1 MKMTGKAAECGHG
14 DAFGGEV
21 LSDRAAPAAQRIADL
36 AKAASSPS
44 KSLLV
49 EDSEP
54 LLNALRAGLRFSDV
68 YVLDSTRPPR
78 ELLDECARRRVP
90 VTVIAAALAT
100 DLFRSDKRPEIFG
113 VARVPAPVQPEDLLQ
128 ASGDLLILDGVRIVG
143 NIGAI
148 ARSAYAF
155 GAAGIVLV
163 DSGLASIA
171 DRRLIRASRGYVF
184 SLPVALMD
192 WDKARSL
199 AVDFTR
205 AGGHLAALDAGATG
219 SLDRLSAWEGRLA
232 LILGAETTGLTPQA
246 RALAQATVSIPMNPA
261 VESLNVS
268 VAAGVLL
275 HRRAWRN
282 LAPAAQ

>member
-1 MKMTGKAAECGHG
+1 MIGTTEGRNEAGP
-14 DAFGGEV
+14 DEV
-21 LSDRAAPAAQRIADL
+21 LTDRAAPAAQRIADL
-36 AKAASSPS
+36 AKVSGRPS
-44 KSLLV
+44 KSVLV
-49 EDSEP
+49 EDYEP
-54 LLNALRAGLRFSDV
+54 LLNALRAGLRISDV

-90 VTVIAAALAT
+90 ITVMAAALAT

-163 DSGLASIA
+163 GSGLASIA

-192 WDKARSL
+192 WPQVRAL
-199 AVDFTR
+199 ATDFTR

>member
-1 MKMTGKAAECGHG
+1 MTGTTAEGG
-14 DAFGGEV
+14 IKDVLGGEV
-21 LSDRAAPAAQRIADL
+21 LTDRATPAAQRIADL
-36 AKAASSPS
+36 AKVSGRPT
-44 KSLLV
+44 KSVLV
-49 EDSEP
+49 EDYEP
-54 LLNALRAGLRFSDV
+54 LLNALRAGLRLSDV
-68 YVLDSTRPPR
+68 YVLDSATLPR
-78 ELLDECARRRVP
+78 ELSDQCARRRVP
-90 VTVIAAALAT
+90 VTTVAAGLAT
-100 DLFRSDKRPEIFG
+100 ELFRSDKRPEVFG
-113 VARVPAPVQPEDLLQ
+113 VARVPPPVEAGRLLQ
-128 ASGDLLILDGVRIVG
+128 TKGDLLILDGVRIVG

-155 GAAGIVLV
+155 GAAGVVLV

-192 WDKARSL
+192 WPQMTAL
-199 AVDFTR
+199 AAEFTR

-232 LILGAETTGLTPQA
+232 LILGAETSGLTSQA
-246 RALAQATVSIPMNPA
+246 RSLAQATVSIPMNPA

-282 LAPAAQ
+282 LAPATQ

>member
-1 MKMTGKAAECGHG
+1 MAGKTAEDGYG
-14 DAFGGEV
+14 DNPGERA
-21 LSDRAAPAAQRIADL
+21 LTDRSAPAAQRIADL
-36 AKAASSPS
+36 AKVAGRPS
-44 KSLLV
+44 KSVLV
-49 EDSEP
+49 EDLEP
-54 LLNALRAGLRFSDV
+54 LLNAMRAGLRFSEV
-68 YVLDSTRPPR
+68 YVLDSVRPPR
-78 ELLDECARRRVP
+78 ELVAECGRRRVP
-90 VTVIAAALAT
+90 VTVMAAGLAT
-100 DLFRSDKRPEIFG
+100 ELFRSDKRPEIFG
-113 VARVPAPVQPEDLLQ
+113 VARVPAPVEPEQLLE
-128 ASGDLLILDGVRIVG
+128 ADGDLLILDGVRIVG

-163 DSGLASIA
+163 GSGLASIA

-184 SLPVALMD
+184 SVPVALMD
-192 WDKARSL
+192 WPQVQAL
-199 AVDFTR
+199 IADFTR
-205 AGGHLAALDAGATG
+205 AGGHVAAVDAGATG

-246 RALAQATVSIPMNPA
+246 RALAQAAVSIPMNPA

-282 LAPAAQ
+282 LAPTAQ

>member
-1 MKMTGKAAECGHG
+1 MPGITTADENEGTCGS
-14 DAFGGEV
+14 DV
-21 LSDRAAPAAQRIADL
+21 LTDRAAPAAQRIADL
-36 AKAASSPS
+36 AKVSGRPS

-49 EDSEP
+49 EDPET
-54 LLNALRAGLRFSDV
+54 LLNALRAGLRFSSV
-68 YVLDSTRPPR
+68 YLLDSAEPPQ
-78 ELLDECARRRVP
+78 EVLDECAKQGVP
-90 VTVIAAALAT
+90 VTVMAASLAT
-100 DLFRSDKRPEIFG
+100 ELFRSDKRPEVFG
-113 VARVPAPVQPEDLLQ
+113 VARVPAPVDPAQLVAGD
-128 ASGDLLILDGVRIVG
+128 GDLLILDGVRIVG

-163 DSGLASIA
+163 DSGLASVA

-192 WDKARSL
+192 WPQVHALAADFVRS
-199 AVDFTR
+199 
-205 AGGHLAALDAGATG
+205 GGHVAALDAGATG
-219 SLDRLSAWEGRLA
+219 SLDRLAAWEGRLA
-232 LILGAETTGLTPQA
+232 LIVGAETSGLTPRA

-282 LAPAAQ
+282 LSAAAK

>member
-1 MKMTGKAAECGHG
+1 MTMTGKTAEGGHG
-14 DAFGGEV
+14 DVSGGEV
-21 LSDRAAPAAQRIADL
+21 LADRAAPAAQRIADL
-36 AKAASSPS
+36 AKATSHPS

-49 EDSEP
+49 EDSET
-54 LLNALRAGLRFSDV
+54 LLNALRAGLRLSGV
-68 YVLDSTRPPR
+68 YVLDSARPSP
-78 ELLDECARRRVP
+78 ELLEECGRRRVP
-90 VTVIAAALAT
+90 VTVMAAGLAT
-100 DLFRSDKRPEIFG
+100 ELFRSDKRPEVFG
-113 VARVPAPVQPEDLLQ
+113 VARVPAAVEPAQLLEGE
-128 ASGDLLILDGVRIVG
+128 GDLLILDGVRIVG

-155 GAAGIVLV
+155 GAAGIILV

-192 WDKARSL
+192 WDQVRSL
-199 AVDFTR
+199 AADFTR

-219 SLDRLSAWEGRLA
+219 SLERLASWQGRLA
-232 LILGAETTGLTPQA
+232 LILGAETTGLTPAA
-246 RALAQATVSIPMNPA
+246 RSLAQATVSIPMNPA

-282 LAPAAQ
+282 LAGLAQ

>member
-1 MKMTGKAAECGHG
+1 MTGTT
-14 DAFGGEV
+14 GGRNDMGVGEI
-21 LSDRAAPAAQRIADL
+21 LTDRSAPAAQRIADL
-36 AKAASSPS
+36 AKVSGRPS
-44 KSLLV
+44 KSVLV
-49 EDSEP
+49 EDYEP

-68 YVLDSTRPPR
+68 YVLDSTRPPH
-78 ELLDECARRRVP
+78 ELLDECASRGVP
-90 VTVIAAALAT
+90 VTAMAAALAT
-100 DLFRSDKRPEIFG
+100 DLFRSDKRPDVFG
-113 VARVPAPVQPEDLLQ
+113 VARVPFPVKPEQLVE
-128 ASGDLLILDGVRIVG
+128 AEGDLLILDGVRIVG

-163 DSGLASIA
+163 NSGLTSIA

-192 WDKARSL
+192 WPEVNAL
-199 AVDFTR
+199 ATDFAR
-205 AGGHLAALDAGATG
+205 AGGHVAALDAGATG
-219 SLDRLSAWEGRLA
+219 SLEKLSAWEGRLA

-282 LAPAAQ
+282 LGSASR

>member
-1 MKMTGKAAECGHG
+1 MTGKAAEGTIG
-14 DAFGGEV
+14 DVPGGEV

-36 AKAASSPS
+36 SKVSGRPS
-44 KSLLV
+44 KSVLV
-49 EDSEP
+49 EDCEP

-68 YVLDSTRPPR
+68 YVLDSTQPPR
-78 ELLDECARRRVP
+78 ELLDECASRGVP
-90 VTVIAAALAT
+90 VTIMSAALAT
-100 DLFRSDKRPEIFG
+100 DLFRSDKRPEVFG
-113 VARVPAPVQPEDLLQ
+113 VARVPHPVEPEQLVK
-128 ASGDLLILDGVRIVG
+128 AEGDLLILDGVRIVG

-163 DSGLASIA
+163 NSGLTSIA

-184 SLPVALMD
+184 SVPVALMD
-192 WDKARSL
+192 WPEVNAL
-199 AVDFTR
+199 ATDFTR
-205 AGGHLAALDAGATG
+205 AGGHVAALDAGATG
-219 SLDRLSAWEGRLA
+219 SLEKLSAWEGRLA

-246 RALAQATVSIPMNPA
+246 RALAQATVNIPMNPA

-282 LAPAAQ
+282 LGSASR